1 MSKFRMMNNLLQFF
15 LSKIAGEVLE
25 ILDRISTSVGTDE
38 ESSNV
43 CQGLL
48 PTIDFIKTRAHA
60 LRLASWNGSMEK
72 ITSKT

>member
-1 MSKFRMMNNLLQFF
+1 MMNNLLQFF